1 LLYFQLLAK
10 IYGFSRYWKIIFTG
24 VLPFAHDFQWRWRGL
39 YGRGQNV
46 LAGLSIC
53 ALRNAFFHFS
63 LGTIMKTFVAKPHE
77 VKRDWFVI
85 DAKGK
90 VLGRVASEVAR
101 RLRGKHKP
109 EFTPHV
115 DTGDYIVV
123 VNAADI
129 VVTGAKA
136 QDKRY
141 YRHSTY
147 PGGITETNFEKM
159 QQRFP
164 GRALQKAVKGMLPK
178 GPLGYAMAKKLKV
191 YAGAEHPHVA
201 QQPQPLDI

>member
-1 LLYFQLLAK
+1 
-10 IYGFSRYWKIIFTG
+10 
-24 VLPFAHDFQWRWRGL
+24 
-39 YGRGQNV
+39 
-46 LAGLSIC
+46 
-53 ALRNAFFHFS
+53 
-63 LGTIMKTFVAKPHE
+63 MKTFVAKPQE

-90 VLGRVASEVAR
+90 ILGRVASEVAR

-123 VNAADI
+123 INASDI
-129 VVTGAKA
+129 VVTGAKSR
-136 QDKRY
+136 DKKY
-141 YRHSTY
+141 FRHSGY
-147 PGGITETNFEKM
+147 PGGIYETNFEKL
-159 QQRFP
+159 QQLFP

-191 YAGAEHPHVA
+191 YAGDTHPHSA
-201 QQPQPLDI
+201 QQPKPLEI